1 MKRTS
6 FYRKSALLCALWLAA
21 GAIHAQP
28 PSTDEAAPALTAGD
42 GRQGTFKM
50 VQGDVTLAHENSR
63 RAVVAGDP
71 AFVGDRILTG
81 ERSAAALTLRDG
93 SLLSMGSNTQLT
105 LSEFNFDATTQEG
118 NVLLSL
124 LHGSLRVVTGLIAK
138 LRPEQVK
145 ITTPTT
151 VIGVRGTDFIVEQA
165 AP

>member
-1 MKRTS
+1 MNR
-6 FYRKSALLCALWLAA
+6 FFFHRAIVLLCVLWLAA
-21 GAIHAQP
+21 AVHAQP
-28 PSTDEAAPALTAGD
+28 PSADEAAPAVTAGD
-42 GRQGTFKM
+42 GRQGTFKA

-71 AFVGDRILTG
+71 VFVGDRILTG
-81 ERSAAALTLRDG
+81 ERSTAALTLRDG
-93 SLLSMGSNTQLT
+93 SLLSMGPNSQLT
-105 LSEFNFDATTQEG
+105 LSEFSFDATTHEG

-151 VIGVRGTDFIVEQA
+151 VIGVRGTDFIVEQT
-165 AP
+165 P